1 MITVNL
7 PWPDRRLSPNS
18 RCHWRVKHDVT
29 KKARADALVLA
40 MAAGARRLKADRLKV
55 TMVFAPPDNR
65 RRDQD
70 NMIGSTKAHRDGI
83 ADATGVDDHRWDL
96 AIRRADPV
104 KHGNV
109 RVEIEV
115 IDER

>member
-7 PWPDRRLSPNS
+7 PWPSNRLSPNA
-18 RCHWRVKHDVT
+18 RCHWAVKS
-29 KKARADALVLA
+29 KAAKRAREDAMFA
-40 MAAGARRLKADRLKV
+40 AISAGALKLKATRLHV
-55 TMVFAPPDNR
+55 TTIFAPPDAR
-65 RRDQD
+65 RYDAD
-70 NMIGSTKAHRDGI
+70 NLLARCKAALDGI

-115 IDER
+115 INEQ